1 MSQAERKSD
10 TSTDLA
16 RERNREAAD
25 RTLMAWI
32 RTSLSLIAFG
42 FGIGKFYDFI
52 EVSGREPLDPVRSTL
67 IVGGSFI
74 VLGLLS
80 LLAAC
85 VQHLRILKRLD
96 DSNFAYN
103 AMRPIAL
110 SVAVLLLL
118 IGVFCLVAVL
128 L

>member
-1 MSQAERKSD
+1 MSQAEHKSD
-10 TSTDLA
+10 ASTELA

-42 FGIGKFYDFI
+42 FGIGKLYDFI
-52 EVSGREPLDPVRSTL
+52 EASGRGPLDPVRSTV

-74 VLGLLS
+74 VLGLLG

-85 VQHLRILKRLD
+85 IQHIRILRRLNHP
-96 DSNFAYN
+96 NFAYD

-110 SVAVLLLL
+110 SVAVVLLL
-118 IGVFCLVAVL
+118 IGAFCLVAVL